1 VKTSPL
7 LAAYRLA
14 SASLGLTGPLY
25 LFWWGKLGREDF
37 SRRRERLGRPS
48 LDRPDGPL
56 ALLHAANAAQAAVLP
71 PLVDKLG
78 QLGFSVVLATGSGA
92 AGPFHA
98 PRLPPSLHQL
108 SPLDAP
114 RFTARF
120 LDHWRPDIVLIS
132 GAEILPNLIV
142 ETSRREIPLAL
153 VDARLSARSFLIWR
167 KFPGFAGSLLERI
180 DLCLAQTNSDA
191 GRFAKLGMREVQV
204 TGNLKY
210 DFAPPP
216 VDQSAL
222 ARLLARIGT
231 RPVWVADGTYPG
243 EEEIAMAA
251 HRRLV
256 RQFPELLTVIV
267 PHNPKRGFEIAQS
280 AVRMKL
286 TVGLRGGDRESAPL
300 PEIYIAHT
308 RGEAGLFYRG
318 AGVIFA
324 GKSLCRGG
332 GKNPV
337 EAASLGCAIL
347 HGPDVDDFEEIY
359 KALDHGGGG
368 LVFDAET
375 LAKQLALLFFDKAEL
390 RAMARAAA
398 ETAEKLGGASN
409 RIIMALKPYL
419 AQAVVAPR
427 GGDG

>member
-1 VKTSPL
+1 M
-7 LAAYRLA
+7 
-14 SASLGLTGPLY
+14 GPFYLY
-25 LFWWGKLGREDF
+25 WQGKLGREDF
-37 SRRRERLGRPS
+37 SRRRERQGRTS

-56 ALLHAANAAQAAVLP
+56 ALLHAASGAQAAALQ
-71 PLVDKLG
+71 PLVEKLG
-78 QLGFSVVLATGSGA
+78 QFGFTVVLATGNDA

-108 SPLDAP
+108 APLDTP
-114 RFTARF
+114 RYTARF
-120 LDHWRPDIVLIS
+120 LDHWRPDIVLVS
-132 GAEILPNLIV
+132 GTEIPPNLIV
-142 ETSRREIPLAL
+142 ETSHRAIPLAL
-153 VDARLSARSFLIWR
+153 VDACLSARSFLIWR
-167 KFPGFAGSLLERI
+167 KIPALAGSLLGKI
-180 DLCLAQTNSDA
+180 DLCLAQTQTDA
-191 GRFAKLGMREVQV
+191 ERFANLGMRDVQV

-210 DFAPPP
+210 DYASTP
-216 VDQSAL
+216 VDQAAL
-222 ARLLARIGT
+222 ARLLARIGA
-231 RPVWVADGTYPG
+231 RPVWIADGTYPG

-256 RQFPELLTVIV
+256 QQFPDLLTVIA

-286 TVGLRGGDRESAPL
+286 TVGQRGGDRENAPL

-324 GKSLCRGG
+324 GKSLCHGG

-347 HGPDVDDFEEIY
+347 HGPEVDDFEEIY
-359 KALDHGGGG
+359 KALDQAGGGG
-368 LVFDAET
+368 LVFDKES

-390 RAMARAAA
+390 RAMARTAAD
-398 ETAEKLGGASN
+398 TAEKLSGVSN
-409 RIIMALKPYL
+409 RIVVALKPYL
-419 AQAVVAPR
+419 AQAIVAPR
-427 GGDG
+427 GAKG